1 MKLKANNQMNKKHID
16 KILRKIIKGIK
27 KLNFKSTDN
36 VYLGID
42 LGKVLF
48 NDYKKIFEN
57 ENVSL
62 NEIRNYVTTKIIK
75 NLKNYFKNGT
85 IIVPSFNFDYFKD
98 RKFNKLTKSTLG
110 PFENSFIKE
119 KGVSR
124 SNHPIF
130 SICAFG
136 KNKKKILEPCGLFSF
151 GQNSPFNNFIKN
163 NVIFLN
169 IGLPFKDTCTYV
181 HHVEHL
187 NGVNHRYY
195 KAVTGKVYEGGK
207 YINKTYYSFVRY
219 KLIMDNVKRAEY
231 KIEKMLKNKKY
242 LKEINDPKI
251 YLSKVYAK
259 DVFKCANDALHR
271 DPFVFLKKKLI
282 VESNY

>member
-1 MKLKANNQMNKKHID
+1 MSKKHINQS
-16 KILRKIIKGIK
+16 IKEVITGIK

-42 LGKVLF
+42 LGKIF
-48 NDYKKIFEN
+48 INNYKKIFASED
-57 ENVSL
+57 L
-62 NEIRNYVTTKIIK
+62 TLDEIRKYSINKIIK
-75 NLKNYFKNGT
+75 SLKSYFKNGT
-85 IIVPSFNFDYFKD
+85 IIAPSFNYDYFKE
-98 RKFNKLTKSTLG
+98 RKFNKNLTKSSLG

-119 KGVSR
+119 RGVSR

-130 SICAFG
+130 SISALG

-169 IGLPFKDTCTYV
+169 IGLPLGSTCTYL
-181 HHVEHL
+181 HHVEHMA
-187 NGVNHRYY
+187 GVNHRYY
-195 KAVTGKVYEGGK
+195 KAVSGKVFESGK

-219 KLIMDNVKRAEY
+219 NFIIEKVKRAEY
-231 KIEKMLKNKKY
+231 KIEKLLKNKKY
-242 LKEINDPKI
+242 LKEVNNDKV

-259 DVFKCANDALHR
+259 DVFSCANKVLQL
-271 DPFVFLKKKLI
+271 DPSFFLEKKTI
-282 VESNY
+282 VKTDY